1 MHASLSLRIS
11 AGQLLV
17 DWSFA
22 PEPEVM
28 LNRHIA
34 SYGIRKLQTCTY
46 ATSPYR

>member
-1 MHASLSLRIS
+1 MHVNLSLRIS
-11 AGQLLV
+11 CGQLLA

-34 SYGIRKLQTCTY
+34 SYGIPKL
-46 ATSPYR
+46 